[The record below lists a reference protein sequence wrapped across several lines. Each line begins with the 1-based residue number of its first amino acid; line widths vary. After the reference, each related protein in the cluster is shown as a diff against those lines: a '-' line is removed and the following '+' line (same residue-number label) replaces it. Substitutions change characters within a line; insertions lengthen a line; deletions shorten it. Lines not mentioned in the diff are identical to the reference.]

1 LIKSGADKLTEI
13 FTPVKGMHVFNQ
25 YLNLPSTECTYGF
38 MAVWAAYVKGICIDH
53 FDLAH
58 SMCI

>member
-1 LIKSGADKLTEI
+1 
-13 FTPVKGMHVFNQ
+13 MHVFNQ